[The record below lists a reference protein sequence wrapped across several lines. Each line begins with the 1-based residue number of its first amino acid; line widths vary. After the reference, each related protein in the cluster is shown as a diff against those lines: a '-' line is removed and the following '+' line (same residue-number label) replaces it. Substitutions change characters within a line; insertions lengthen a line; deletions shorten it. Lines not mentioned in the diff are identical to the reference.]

1 MILNQNFW
9 FSISY
14 LFMALIYYVL
24 TQKLGDQKYEL
35 NNKLNA
41 FKSN

>member
-1 MILNQNFW
+1 MILGQNFW

-24 TQKLGDQKYEL
+24 TQKLGDQKYPQIVHSEL
-35 NNKLNA
+35 N
-41 FKSN
+41 